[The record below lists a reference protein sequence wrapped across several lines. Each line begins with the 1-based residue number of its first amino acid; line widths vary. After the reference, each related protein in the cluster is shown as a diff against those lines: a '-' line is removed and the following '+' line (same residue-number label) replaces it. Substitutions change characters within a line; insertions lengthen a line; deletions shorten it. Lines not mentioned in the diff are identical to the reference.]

1 VQPPPKPILLVAHM
15 EGATIGVAAVGED
28 GMVERDITGVVAAIV
43 EEDGMVVVMEE
54 ATVTKVDGMAQ
65 VFQTVLD
72 GLSLD

>member
-1 VQPPPKPILLVAHM
+1 M
-15 EGATIGVAAVGED
+15 EGGTIGVAAVGED

-43 EEDGMVVVMEE
+43 EEDGMVV